1 MLRAHRIVNSDI
13 PMRTG
18 RIAGSLALVVALSA
32 VACDSPTGPGVA
44 LVLSA
49 APDFVAVVTKN
60 SYQSGL
66 SPAGR
71 SYSQY
76 DLWVALPPSDTADAG
91 VVIGDSTPVFFEN
104 RFGLARGSAA
114 SIRAGDLVSVW
125 HDSHVVYGSVQA
137 PPGSPGYI
145 GTQILVRRP

>member
-1 MLRAHRIVNSDI
+1 M
-13 PMRTG
+13 
-18 RIAGSLALVVALSA
+18 
-32 VACDSPTGPGVA
+32 ACDGPTGPGVT

-66 SPAGR
+66 NPAGW
-71 SYSQY
+71 SFSQY

-91 VVIGDSTPVFFEN
+91 VVISDSTPVFFKN

-114 SIRAGDLVSVW
+114 SIRTGQTVSVW
-125 HDSHVVYGSVQA
+125 HDTHVVYGSVQA
-137 PPGSPGYI
+137 PPGSPCYV
-145 GTQILVRRP
+145 GTQVLVLLR